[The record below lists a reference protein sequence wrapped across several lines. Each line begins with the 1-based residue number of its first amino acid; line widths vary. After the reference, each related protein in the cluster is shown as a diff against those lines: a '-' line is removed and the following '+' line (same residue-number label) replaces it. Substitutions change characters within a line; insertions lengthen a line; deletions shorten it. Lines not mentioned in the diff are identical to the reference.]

1 MVEKELVEKNTISE
15 LEVSGLLAHND
26 ADILK
31 NIDTELITSLQK
43 SQMFRP
49 KYLME
54 VSVLEDVRFPT
65 PDSKYWQAI
74 LERNVMFQNLCFLY
88 FDYKEKLADIKI
100 KNVEMLDLEETNT
113 ELSIAQAEKLNIQKD
128 RFEMQIE
135 FIKKEARERV
145 REIRDWTEIIK
156 KLEPQMKYSKDNP
169 EEHMPESYLIRFAE
183 QTKLIKEL
191 GASDMNGAINT
202 IAQGKTASK
211 YWNKTRSSQA

>member
-1 MVEKELVEKNTISE
+1 MVEKELVKKNTITE
-15 LEVSGLLAHND
+15 LEVSGLLAYTD

-31 NIDTELITSLQK
+31 NIDTELISSLQK

-88 FDYKEKLADIKI
+88 FDYKEKLVDIKI
-100 KNVEMLDLEETNT
+100 KNAEITELEKTKT
-113 ELSIAQAEKLNIQKD
+113 ELSNAQAEKLNIQNERIK
-128 RFEMQIE
+128 MQTE

-145 REIRDWTEIIK
+145 REIRDWTEIIR
-156 KLEPQMKYSKDNP
+156 KLEPEMKYSKDNP
-169 EEHMPESYLIRFAE
+169 EEHMPESYLLRFAE
-183 QTKLIKEL
+183 QTKLIQEL

-202 IAQGKTASK
+202 IAQGKTAAR
-211 YWNKTRSSQA
+211 YWDIHENRI

>member
-1 MVEKELVEKNTISE
+1 MIEKELVEKNTITDLE
-15 LEVSGLLAHND
+15 LSGLLAHTD
-26 ADILK
+26 TDTLK
-31 NIDTELITSLQK
+31 NIDTELISSLQK

-88 FDYKEKLADIKI
+88 FDYKEKLVDIKI
-100 KNVEMLDLEETNT
+100 KDAEITELEKTKT
-113 ELSIAQAEKLNIQKD
+113 ELSIVQAEKLNIQKE
-128 RFEMQIE
+128 RIKMQTE
-135 FIKKEARERV
+135 FVKKEARERV

-156 KLEPQMKYSKDNP
+156 TLEPQMKYSKDDP

-183 QTKLIKEL
+183 QTNLIKEL

-211 YWNKTRSSQA
+211 YWNKTHKTQR

>member
-1 MVEKELVEKNTISE
+1 MIEKELVEKNTITE
-15 LEVSGLLAHND
+15 LEQSGLLAHND
-26 ADILK
+26 TNILK
-31 NIDTELITSLQK
+31 NIDTELISALQK

-65 PDSKYWQAI
+65 PDSKYWQAV

-88 FDYKEKLADIKI
+88 FDYKEKLVDIKI
-100 KNVEMLDLEETNT
+100 KDAEILNLVETHT
-113 ELSIAQAEKLNIQKD
+113 ELSNAQAEKLNIQKD
-128 RFEMQIE
+128 RFKMQTE

-145 REIRDWTEIIK
+145 REIRDWTEIIR
-156 KLEPQMKYSKDNP
+156 KLEPEMKYSKDNP

-183 QTKLIKEL
+183 QTNLIKEL

-211 YWNKTRSSQA
+211 YWNKTHKTQR